1 MGASI
6 STVTLSV
13 STSMSG
19 SPFATSSPSA
29 LSQRSTLPV
38 SWAIP
43 RAGMITSVANG

>member
-29 LSQRSTLPV
+29 LSHRSTLPV